1 MNKTCKT
8 PHCKKFSMKSEE
20 TFITQPKHDA
30 AQNTLSPNRMS
41 WLACT
46 SRAYFAAVRSTL
58 TKEKENT
65 KSKIIALIVI
75 CNTQCVI
82 KKKKRKVR
90 KHEVIFRFT
99 DPPKKC

>member
-1 MNKTCKT
+1 
-8 PHCKKFSMKSEE
+8 MKSEE
-20 TFITQPKHDA
+20 TFITRPKHDA

-75 CNTQCVI
+75 LQYTMCDKEKEAQS
-82 KKKKRKVR
+82 
-90 KHEVIFRFT
+90 
-99 DPPKKC
+99 